1 MPVVIDYR
9 FSPLRMVLHKRD
21 KVNFDLLIR
30 NTDPETKN
38 LTVRIMLP
46 AELAFSKGGFKTA
59 ELVRI
64 KGIKPN
70 EEKILYFELH
80 PKPSTSPGEKEI
92 NIRVQE
98 HLDNYQYA
106 NKQYD
111 KTITLIVEE

>member
-1 MPVVIDYR
+1 MPIMIDYR

-21 KVNFDLLIR
+21 KINFDLFVK
-30 NTDPETKN
+30 NTDAEVKN
-38 LTVRIMLP
+38 LTVRVMLP
-46 AELAFSKGGFKTA
+46 PELAFSKGGFKTA

-64 KGIKPN
+64 EGIKPN
-70 EEKILYFELH
+70 EEKTLYFELY
-80 PKPSTSPGEKEI
+80 PKPSTTPGEKEI
-92 NIRVQE
+92 KVRVQE